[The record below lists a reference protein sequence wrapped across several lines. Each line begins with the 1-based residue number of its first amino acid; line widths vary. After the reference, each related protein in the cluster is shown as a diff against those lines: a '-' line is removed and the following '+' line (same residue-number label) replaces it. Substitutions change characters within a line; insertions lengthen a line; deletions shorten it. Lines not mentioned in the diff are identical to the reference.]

1 MANEHQSYNYVNSK
15 DIQKDIENT
24 SPGAHHLIV
33 YPDTAT
39 LRQVYSSYIDTALND
54 NNETVI
60 LFPFY
65 ETTDSVRRVLNESEF
80 DIDVKR
86 HEDQHSLII
95 MDSLKGYFGSSE
107 RIMSIVKQE
116 LERAKIT
123 GKNGVSVFGDPGS
136 FFYHHKE
143 EELMNYELSLPS
155 EFDSEMKAFC
165 LYHTGDFNARLTDD
179 QKQKLFEHHGK
190 RIVIS
195 TNQRL

>member
-1 MANEHQSYNYVNSK
+1 MANERQSYSYANIH

-33 YPDTAT
+33 YHNTAT
-39 LRQVYSSYIDTALND
+39 LRQVYSSYVDTALNA

-65 ETTDSVRRVLNESEF
+65 ETADSVRRVLHESEF
-80 DIDVKR
+80 GIDVTN

-107 RIMSIVKQE
+107 RIMSIVKPE

-123 GKNGVSVFGDPGS
+123 GKSGVSVFGDPGS
-136 FFYHHKE
+136 FFHHHKE
-143 EELMNYELSLPS
+143 GELMNYELSLPS
-155 EFDSEMKAFC
+155 EFDVKLKAFC
-165 LYHTGDFNARLTDD
+165 LYHKGDFDARLTDS
-179 QKQKLFEHHGK
+179 QKQKLLEHHGK
-190 RIVIS
+190 GIVIPPHS
-195 TNQRL
+195 

>member
-1 MANEHQSYNYVNSK
+1 MKH
-15 DIQKDIENT
+15 T
-24 SPGAHHLIV
+24 SSGAHHLIV

-39 LRQVYSSYIDTALND
+39 LRQVYSSYIDTALNG

-60 LFPFY
+60 MFPFY

-80 DIDVKR
+80 DIDVKS

-123 GKNGVSVFGDPGS
+123 GKNGVSVFWRPR
-136 FFYHHKE
+136 FI
-143 EELMNYELSLPS
+143 LLSS
-155 EFDSEMKAFC
+155 
-165 LYHTGDFNARLTDD
+165 
-179 QKQKLFEHHGK
+179 
-190 RIVIS
+190 
-195 TNQRL
+195 